1 MWRVVHWGLS
11 GYLNFDIKNWAQKGL
26 DTGSLDVADHIITLH
41 TVVSKPLKNISSKL
55 LLITEVLCN
64 AGDKLLHDRMDLN
77 KLS

>member
-11 GYLNFDIKNWAQKGL
+11 GYLNFDIKNWAA
-26 DTGSLDVADHIITLH
+26 TRLDVADHIITLH